1 MKSIKIIGILFSL
14 TLLISCGVKIQGIDL
29 GRVVNIGSKALSS
42 NKVTLEQEK
51 EMGAQMAAV
60 ILGTSKLH
68 PDSSLQFYVNRVGS
82 WVASNS
88 ERPNLSWTFAVIE
101 TKDINAFAT
110 PGGYILVTSALL
122 ENLNSEA
129 ELAGVLAHEIT
140 HVVQQHHL
148 NAINKTKSASIFGDV
163 ALLANDVYQSG
174 RSRNSNSWRNQKIA
188 ENLLSSTQEIY
199 AKGLSK
205 EDEFDADTKALV
217 LMTRSGYDPY
227 AFVSVLQTLD
237 SIQPD
242 DSHMALLFSTH
253 PKPSDRLN
261 NIGKTLDYLEP
272 KLSGTKNNAER
283 YLNNTMG
290 PVVK

>member
-1 MKSIKIIGILFSL
+1 MKVIKILVLLFSFIF
-14 TLLISCGVKIQGIDL
+14 LISCGVKIQGIDL
-29 GRVVNIGSKALSS
+29 GRVVNIGSKAISS
-42 NKVTLEQEK
+42 NKVTLEQEQ

-68 PDSSLQFYVNRVGS
+68 PDAALQSYVNRVGS
-82 WVASNS
+82 WVASQS
-88 ERPNLSWTFAVIE
+88 ERPNLNWTFAVIE

-110 PGGYILVTSALL
+110 PGGYILITSALL

-148 NAINKTKSASIFGDV
+148 NAINKTKTASLFGDV

-174 RSRNSNSWRNQKIA
+174 RSRSSNSYMNQKIA

-199 AKGLSK
+199 SKGLSQD
-205 EDEFDADTKALV
+205 DEFDADEKALV
-217 LMTRSGYDPY
+217 LMTRAGYDPF

-253 PKPSDRLN
+253 PKPSERIN
-261 NIGKTLDYLEP
+261 NIEGTLNYLEP
-272 KLSGTKNNAER
+272 KLSGTKNNEER

-290 PVVK
+290 PVVD